1 MSELKVLSVQKRAE
15 TGKGVNR
22 RLRAAGMVTG
32 VYYDATGKTMPV
44 QLPHLPME
52 KMAMFAGRTIVFNL
66 EVEDSGKKDIY
77 PVLIWDLD
85 RHPFKNRIDHVD
97 FYGVDLEKELEVRV
111 PLEFSGTAKGTKV
124 GGTLEILREHME
136 VFSKPLSLPS
146 KIQIDVSEL
155 DLNQHIR
162 VGDLKLAEGVRPKLS
177 KDAIIVS
184 VITKSDDD
192 AEEDASK

>member
-1 MSELKVLSVQKRAE
+1 MSDLQVLSVRKRAE
-15 TGKGVNR
+15 TGKGANR

-52 KMAMFAGRTIVFNL
+52 KMALFAGRTIVFNL
-66 EVEDSGKKDIY
+66 EVDDNGKKEVY

-97 FYGVDLEKELEVRV
+97 FYGVNLEKELEVRV
-111 PLEFSGTAKGTKV
+111 PLEFTGNAKGTKV

-136 VFSKPLSLPS
+136 VFSKPLALPS
-146 KIQIDVSEL
+146 KIKIDVADL

-162 VGDLKLAEGVRPKLS
+162 VGDLKLPEGVRPKLN
-177 KDAIIVS
+177 KDVILVS
-184 VITKSDDD
+184 VVTK
-192 AEEDASK
+192 AEETEEEAAK

>member
-1 MSELKVLSVQKRAE
+1 MSDLKVLSVQKRTE
-15 TGKGVNR
+15 TGKGPNR
-22 RLRAAGMVTG
+22 RLRAAGLVTG

-66 EVEDSGKKDIY
+66 EVDDNGKKEMH

-124 GGTLEILREHME
+124 GGTLEIMREHME

-146 KIQIDVSEL
+146 KIQIDVTDL

-162 VGDLKLAEGVRPKLS
+162 VGDLKLAEGVRPKLG
-177 KDAIIVS
+177 KDVIIVS
-184 VITKSDDD
+184 VITK
-192 AEEDASK
+192 AEEAEEEASK